1 MRPLLLFYFQMV
13 NRAHSSVT
21 VSHATQEAAKQ
32 TNALTMTPEEENQ
45 GREQEK
51 SEHTDVRVNGLE
63 WSCEGI
69 GLDRCHGSIREMNE
83 TLTVTAHMPD
93 DIFVQKKTSF
103 KKYARRYPGTWV
115 PHSTSPLTKIRLA
128 SSYVL
133 RCRSGP
139 PVRLQLHPAVT
150 MRHNQLPLVGMEKP

>member
-69 GLDRCHGSIREMNE
+69 GLDRCHGSTREMNE
-83 TLTVTAHMPD
+83 
-93 DIFVQKKTSF
+93 
-103 KKYARRYPGTWV
+103 
-115 PHSTSPLTKIRLA
+115 RL
-128 SSYVL
+128 
-133 RCRSGP
+133 
-139 PVRLQLHPAVT
+139 
-150 MRHNQLPLVGMEKP
+150 